1 MIPIQLTKAVVENG
15 SDVGPFP
22 PLPIHLC
29 ALCDLCGIPP
39 HPDPKTFSDD
49 LWLPTRLD
57 WEADPKGG
65 AMILEAPRTARLAP
79 QLTDMP
85 MLAIHPQDGETP
97 PLAFAFH
104 GLGYWNRATGAFAW
118 IGHAQPAKLELAGN
132 IGYYAD
138 ALQGLSATWVVE
150 HKLTGV
156 GAGLLLHQA
165 PLPPTAYGFAAGD
178 PVDLVVVSEM
188 IDLDAD
194 LRWSLSGRSGA
205 EEELESLS
213 RLQATGF
220 EERPIDFFGAD
231 SNTPHRID
239 RGYAYWTSKG
249 LQLGT
254 DLNPESPEDAA
265 DAADREV
272 GVRTALVRTDEGRL
286 LLYEAIGRDL
296 VDRATARGLLAPAPA
311 DAVLQYSELASLES
325 LLLPEGERWG
335 QEARVRFNSELAQLT
350 QSRADRVEARLTDQH
365 EPVEEIMEL
374 AAGSSGLLVPSG
386 LYIDYETVSTGT
398 ISTLQLLAGRTYY
411 ISGAVSVSNQ
421 LTIEGGAVV
430 KLSGGGK
437 ITLLNGAQIV
447 TPQEHWAPATFVSM
461 NCDDIG
467 AVISGSTGTP
477 ARGDYQR
484 CLVLYGQTGGTIQN
498 LRLAHSWQALELVT
512 GAWEIGNIVFRD
524 HYCSLAIMEDAS
536 AVLRNSLVHTGKYWA
551 FRLYV
556 DNDTIG
562 ATAPAGDQYQLQV
575 EHVTVIGNNNYV
587 VRYDWTGTGTGYTTF
602 SAINSIFGW
611 PNTAFCSRN
620 NTSIAWQDEFQACA
634 FRSSTDPGA
643 GMREDCLTMTQ
654 STDNY
659 FAAQSTG
666 NYYLAPTVNG
676 LPNPLIDAGITNV
689 ALKAMLADKTAIV
702 PLVLSSPW
710 SSAGGVPTAFADGED
725 GDALDLGYHYPKV
738 DAVVSTSGLSV
749 ESDLELEPGQLIA
762 ADSTITVTSNATVKV
777 VGAAAD
783 PVVMVPCWQIS
794 DELVGYRP
802 GQSADQLSG
811 LWVKNTAGD
820 GSYLQNAVINGFWRG
835 AVLDPY
841 RMACVRDNQI
851 SVFEIGI
858 YVWSADESDPTYP
871 AGVLGIDNSLFCGL
885 SDQALAVYHL
895 KSGSLLRCCTL
906 VNFGRDPLLS
916 SDTGRINVTNS
927 LFANCQMPLFQMG
940 YLESLDYCGFFEAV
954 PPIGSGVNNSR
965 TCTVSPF
972 TNGPF
977 GRFYLNNVADG
988 GNLLRG
994 DDASPTNG
1002 GTGTASENGV
1012 YHRTVDPSASTGEG
1026 SSEVSIGYHYP
1037 PYPQPDLDG
1046 NGVADV
1052 DEDTDGD
1059 GLPDAWELEYEL
1071 NPLDST
1077 LENGLAGDP
1086 DYDGSTNQEEYELGE
1101 DPHNP
1106 AQSIDQLVARLK
1118 AAALRVEVP
1127 DSEECNEVE
1136 GMPVPQIDKAPFE
1149 VGLLQPDEV
1158 GVVQWG
1164 ETLNCLLSIKVRGKV
1179 EVAMPGD
1186 GYRWDIGWRS
1196 ADTVSIISTH
1206 ENTPYESIY
1215 FVCGDA
1221 NASTNDWF
1229 TCQMVEKEREQF
1241 IRVFENGALE
1251 LVYDTWSGLFHCGA
1265 YAEIIDVKP
1274 VRVDL
1279 DVDSDYDRDIDDL
1292 DDPIEVSDGGLVVLN
1307 KDDDN
1312 GNGIPDKEL
1321 DETGTVT
1328 GEDDLIPIKLKMEPT
1343 QYPYPYQSHGDTL
1356 TLSVWSKPDGGKIRV
1371 WTSPD
1376 KESEL
1381 VLPKDWPLGGE
1392 TNTIPPI
1399 LYVEGI
1405 QTSKEMRDVELR
1417 LGNTSWSGLEDR
1429 VNLTILSVE
1438 LTAHRPYS
1446 EGPAYGNPFQDH
1458 EVPDDEEESPGAG
1471 IRINGDTE
1479 TAANENDLIEVEL
1492 EVEPFPVPSGVQYFL
1507 RRNNSS
1513 IKVWDNRQGTGTA
1526 LLDSGTEAAFTVTA
1540 SPMSVWVE
1548 NPSGGNADFELV
1560 AKDSGGNDVCSDKI
1574 HFYPFTSV
1582 VIVFEGENGTPS
1594 DPPAGGVSEL
1604 ALSIYTNGYDVHLYD
1619 EPDIHEQ
1626 NNGEEQALDEIANAT
1641 GNRQVT
1647 QIAIMGYSHGGGST
1661 YRVADDLN
1669 GTITMSAYIDAVSQP
1684 LINMSQETRLP
1695 PGSQYHLNYYQ
1706 VGVAW
1711 PLNDPF
1717 YDLGLDGG
1725 PVPGAVNIN
1734 LDQNGQVET
1743 HTTIDDDPA
1752 VLNGIRSALFQ
1763 RVSK

>member
-1 MIPIQLTKAVVENG
+1 
-15 SDVGPFP
+15 
-22 PLPIHLC
+22 
-29 ALCDLCGIPP
+29 
-39 HPDPKTFSDD
+39 
-49 LWLPTRLD
+49 
-57 WEADPKGG
+57 
-65 AMILEAPRTARLAP
+65 
-79 QLTDMP
+79 
-85 MLAIHPQDGETP
+85 
-97 PLAFAFH
+97 
-104 GLGYWNRATGAFAW
+104 
-118 IGHAQPAKLELAGN
+118 
-132 IGYYAD
+132 
-138 ALQGLSATWVVE
+138 
-150 HKLTGV
+150 
-156 GAGLLLHQA
+156 
-165 PLPPTAYGFAAGD
+165 
-178 PVDLVVVSEM
+178 
-188 IDLDAD
+188 
-194 LRWSLSGRSGA
+194 
-205 EEELESLS
+205 
-213 RLQATGF
+213 
-220 EERPIDFFGAD
+220 
-231 SNTPHRID
+231 
-239 RGYAYWTSKG
+239 
-249 LQLGT
+249 
-254 DLNPESPEDAA
+254 
-265 DAADREV
+265 
-272 GVRTALVRTDEGRL
+272 
-286 LLYEAIGRDL
+286 
-296 VDRATARGLLAPAPA
+296 
-311 DAVLQYSELASLES
+311 
-325 LLLPEGERWG
+325 
-335 QEARVRFNSELAQLT
+335 
-350 QSRADRVEARLTDQH
+350 
-365 EPVEEIMEL
+365 MEL
-374 AAGSSGLLVPSG
+374 AASRSGPLVPSG

-398 ISTLQLLAGRTYY
+398 ISTLRLLAGRTYY

-575 EHVTVIGNNNYV
+575 EHVTVTGDNNYV
-587 VRYDWTGTGTGYTTF
+587 VRYDWTGTGTGYSTF
-602 SAINSIFGW
+602 MGINSIFGW

-676 LPNPLIDAGITNV
+676 LPNPLIDAGITNA

-749 ESDLELEPGQLIA
+749 EADLELGPGQLIA

-802 GQSADQLSG
+802 GQSADQLTG

-851 SVFEIGI
+851 GVFEVGI
-858 YVWSADESDPTYP
+858 YIWSADESDPTYP

-895 KSGSLLRCCTL
+895 KSGSLLRCCSL
-906 VNFGRDPLLS
+906 VNYGRDPLYS
-916 SDTGRINVTNS
+916 SDTGRTQVTNS
-927 LFANCQMPLFQMG
+927 LFVNCQMPYFQPA

-977 GRFYLNNVADG
+977 GRFYLNDLAGG

-1026 SSEVSIGYHYP
+1026 SGEVSIGYHYP

-1101 DPHNP
+1101 DPRNP

-1186 GYRWDIGWRS
+1186 GYPWDIGWRS

-1312 GNGIPDKEL
+1312 GNGIPDML
-1321 DETGTVT
+1321 DQGPVM

-1343 QYPYPYQSHGDTL
+1343 SYPYPYPQFEDTL
-1356 TLSVWSKPDGGKIRV
+1356 ALSVWSGSGEEEIRV
-1371 WTSPD
+1371 W
-1376 KESEL
+1376 ESQNKGAEL
-1381 VLPKDWPLGGE
+1381 VLPKYWIIGRD
-1392 TNTIPPI
+1392 TIPEI
-1399 LYVEGI
+1399 LYVEGVG
-1405 QTSKEMRDVELR
+1405 TCGEMRDVELR
-1417 LGNTSWSGLEDR
+1417 HWNTSWSSLEDR

-1438 LTAHRPYS
+1438 
-1446 EGPAYGNPFQDH
+1446 FID
-1458 EVPDDEEESPGAG
+1458 EVPDYALDSNTDSDNFFLREYDGSGNPDSEDLDIYYRILPKDLDVSDVRIVVYKGNTSEKIMFGSEDHLDGETDGGSYKTGDNLHVTWSPELFDQDSDPGFY
-1471 IRINGDTE
+1471 R
-1479 TAANENDLIEVEL
+1479 VQL
-1492 EVEPFPVPSGVQYFL
+1492 EVYVDGQTEPICQTSVDDADTSTPGWQCPRDALAVHDL
-1507 RRNNSS
+1507 
-1513 IKVWDNRQGTGTA
+1513 VWKHRPLVYLGTG
-1526 LLDSGTEAAFTVTA
+1526 E
-1540 SPMSVWVE
+1540 
-1548 NPSGGNADFELV
+1548 
-1560 AKDSGGNDVCSDKI
+1560 
-1574 HFYPFTSV
+1574 V
-1582 VIVFEGENGTPS
+1582 VG
-1594 DPPAGGVSEL
+1594 PPL
-1604 ALSIYTNGYDVHLYD
+1604 
-1619 EPDIHEQ
+1619 
-1626 NNGEEQALDEIANAT
+1626 
-1641 GNRQVT
+1641 
-1647 QIAIMGYSHGGGST
+1647 
-1661 YRVADDLN
+1661 
-1669 GTITMSAYIDAVSQP
+1669 
-1684 LINMSQETRLP
+1684 
-1695 PGSQYHLNYYQ
+1695 
-1706 VGVAW
+1706 
-1711 PLNDPF
+1711 DPF
-1717 YDLGLDGG
+1717 DSIVKPWMRHKNGVNKLDPDSDTSAITPP
-1725 PVPGAVNIN
+1725 PV
-1734 LDQNGQVET
+1734 Q
-1743 HTTIDDDPA
+1743 
-1752 VLNGIRSALFQ
+1752 
-1763 RVSK
+1763 